1 MVTTTSRV
9 VPPTR
14 RRLLAVPVTTPLSA
28 RLPTPTSV
36 ALLVLLAALVG
47 AVATQRWTFLD
58 LTVYRYGG
66 RTVLEQLP
74 VYAAGEPGSGLL
86 FTYPPFAA
94 LLLSTLALVP
104 LPVAAAAVTA
114 AGVGGLAVTLHSVA
128 RESGRRL
135 AGPVLVMATLGALLL
150 EPVRETLL
158 FGQVNLVL
166 MGLVTYDL
174 LVLRG
179 RWSGVLVGVAA
190 GIKLTPLVFVVLL
203 VAVGRPADACRAV
216 SAFAASVLVGVVLL
230 PRDAADFWGRAV
242 WDSGR
247 VGGAEYVRNQALSGV
262 LARLLGHDAPTLLWL
277 AVAGTAG
284 LVCLA
289 LAAWWWR
296 RGARDVGLVFA
307 AGVVLLCSPISWDH
321 HWVWVAPLLVVL
333 ASRAPRWTA
342 YAVAAGL
349 VVGVRHLV
357 PSTRGV
363 ELTWTPLQ
371 QVWGN
376 AYAWLALGLV
386 AWSAVLVA
394 RTEVSQR
401 RARARS
407 GASSSPPS
415 KTRSTV
421 SSRGLGDVVV
431 VTRSAVSRSSA
442 ASTQASKAGPAGT
455 PSAISTAATSSA
467 AASQP

>member
-1 MVTTTSRV
+1 MVATTASV
-9 VPPTR
+9 VAAVTR
-14 RRLLAVPVTTPLSA
+14 HPV
-28 RLPTPTSV
+28 R
-36 ALLVLLAALVG
+36 LLVLLAALVG

-58 LTVYRYGG
+58 LTVYRFGG
-66 RTVLEQLP
+66 RAVLDHLP
-74 VYAAGEPGSGLL
+74 VYAAAEPHSGLL
-86 FTYPPFAA
+86 FTYPPVSA
-94 LLLSTLALVP
+94 LLFTGLAAVP
-104 LPVAAAAVTA
+104 LPAAVGLVTG
-114 AGVGGLAVTLHSVA
+114 AGVAGLAVTLRTVA

-135 AGPVLVMATLGALLL
+135 AGPVLVAATLGALLL

-166 MGLVTYDL
+166 MGMVTYDL

-179 RWSGVLVGVAA
+179 RCAGVLVGVAA
-190 GIKLTPLVFVVLL
+190 GIKLTPLVFVALL
-203 VAVGRPADACRAV
+203 LAVGRPADACRAV
-216 SAFAASVLVGVVLL
+216 SAFTATVLVGVVLL
-230 PRDAADFWGRAV
+230 PGDAADYWARAV

-247 VGGAEYVRNQALSGV
+247 VGGAEYVRNQALSGA

-277 AVAGTAG
+277 AVAGTTG
-284 LVCLA
+284 LVFLA

-296 RGARDVGLVFA
+296 RGARDVGLLLA
-307 AGVVLLCSPISWDH
+307 AGAMLLCSPISWDH

-342 YAVAAGL
+342 YAAAAGL
-349 VVGVRHLV
+349 LVGVRHLV
-357 PSTRGV
+357 PSGEGT
-363 ELTWTPLQ
+363 ELAWGPPEQL
-371 QVWGN
+371 WGN

-386 AWSAVLVA
+386 GCAAVLVA

-407 GASSSPPS
+407 APSSRAPS
-415 KTRSTV
+415 RTRSTV

-442 ASTQASKAGPAGT
+442 ASTHASKAGPAGS
-455 PSAISTAATSSA
+455 PRVISTAATSSA